1 MGKDILNGDPAIFIL
16 GAAKFDSPIEST
28 SLTIARYLARNH
40 NVYYIDYPFTWK
52 DCIRLRKT
60 TAYRNRKD
68 AFSDPSK
75 SIRSTDVPKLKIV
88 IPPPVASIN
97 FLPEGKLYR
106 FLLKRVEAQLRKH
119 IQRVIRTEK
128 IRNYVYFNSFNF
140 HYPGV
145 ADGLSPDLTVYQC
158 VDPLVAGYDQR
169 HGIVSEEKL
178 VRESSLV
185 ICTSRQ
191 LWAEK
196 SRLNPNTYF
205 IPNAADITHS
215 SKALDPQLPVHPELR
230 GIPGPIIGYFGNI
243 ERRMDF
249 GLLQRVIGMNPDKSF
264 VFAGPVAK
272 EEVPDWFFSAP
283 NVHFTGSVRYE
294 EMPAMIKGFDV
305 ALIPF
310 KKDQYS
316 RTIFPLKLFEYLG
329 AGKPVVATDFNPDLA
344 DYTGAAVYYAGNGE
358 RFSEALNLAVSEG
371 ASRQHERVEVALA
384 NTWEQ
389 RVAALE
395 STLSDYQSLRKVS
408 FPVVSQSK

>member
-75 SIRSTDVPKLKIV
+75 SIRSTDVPNLKIV

-119 IQRVIRTEK
+119 IQRVIRTEN

-196 SRLNPNTYF
+196 SRLNPNTHF

-215 SKALDPQLPVHPELR
+215 SKALDPQLPVHPELS
-230 GIPGPIIGYFGNI
+230 GIPGPIIGYFGAVEQRIDFALLRQVI
-243 ERRMDF
+243 E
-249 GLLQRVIGMNPDKSF
+249 QHPDKHF
-264 VFAGPVAK
+264 VLAGPVTRDA
-272 EEVPDWFFSAP
+272 VPDWFLSVP
-283 NVHFTGSVRYE
+283 NVRFTGSIPYE

-310 KKDQYS
+310 RKDEFS

-329 AGKPVVATDFNPDLA
+329 AGKPVVATQFNPDLKEF
-344 DYTGAAVYYAGNGE
+344 TGDTVVYAGDPDSFAKAITGILSGSAGDGLAD
-358 RFSEALNLAVSEG
+358 RLAVAG
-371 ASRQHERVEVALA
+371 A
-384 NTWEQ
+384 NTWDRRAADLEQ
-389 RVAALE
+389 ILAANNRG
-395 STLSDYQSLRKVS
+395 SGC
-408 FPVVSQSK
+408 